1 MLHIGGEGDIKPPMF
16 SPDYE
21 VCRGHTIEP
30 ENVFLI
36 QNFEFECYH
45 LFDCFIPCRGIGGRS
60 MDSDRTKRLHKD
72 FMKHMANT
80 KMPNTKLWQ
89 ISSTLMY
96 DLGVNVDIPDPGV
109 NINIPDTSTDYNHS
123 QKIAFI
129 LPGQQINVWRG
140 RGVKPISSRIISD
153 SGVT

>member
-1 MLHIGGEGDIKPPMF
+1 
-16 SPDYE
+16 
-21 VCRGHTIEP
+21 
-30 ENVFLI
+30 
-36 QNFEFECYH
+36 
-45 LFDCFIPCRGIGGRS
+45 

-89 ISSTLMY
+89 ISYRLMY
-96 DLGVNVDIPDPGV
+96 GLGVD
-109 NINIPDTSTDYNHS
+109 IPDTSTDYNHS

>member
-1 MLHIGGEGDIKPPMF
+1 
-16 SPDYE
+16 
-21 VCRGHTIEP
+21 
-30 ENVFLI
+30 
-36 QNFEFECYH
+36 
-45 LFDCFIPCRGIGGRS
+45 